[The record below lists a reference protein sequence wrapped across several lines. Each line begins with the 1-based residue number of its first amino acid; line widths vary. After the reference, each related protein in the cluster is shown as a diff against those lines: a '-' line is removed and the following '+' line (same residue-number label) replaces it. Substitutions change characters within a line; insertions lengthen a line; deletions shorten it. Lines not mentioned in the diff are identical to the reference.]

1 MDEFSL
7 SVKRDS
13 RLVEEGDIFFDL
25 AGNYE
30 DGLEFSK
37 EALSRGALKVVT
49 ERNYPLS
56 NLEIVKDV
64 RAEYGRAC
72 AEEFGYPA
80 KEMKLIGVTGTNG
93 KTTCTH
99 LIYEILKKLGYRVAR
114 VGTMGVH
121 YADIDKNFDMTTP
134 DVDILQREFF
144 EMRAREIEWV
154 VMEVSAHAID
164 QKRIEGLEFE
174 VGVLTNITQDHLDYF
189 KTMENYAE
197 CKLSFF
203 DKKYLR
209 SAVVNI
215 DDNYAMK
222 IFQNPKVPTIFYG
235 MQNPADVFA
244 VDVKFAPNGSEF
256 YCNLFDEVLTF
267 KTKLVGDY
275 NISNVLAA
283 LSVCA
288 NLGLDME
295 GVKDALK
302 SIGPVEGRFNVFN
315 LSGKSVIIDYAHTP
329 DGLEKVLQ
337 TARKVTKNRL
347 FCVFGCGGNR
357 DTDKRPKMG
366 AIAEKYA
373 DYVCLT
379 DDNPRF
385 ENERDIIA
393 DIEKGM
399 KKLHLVEV
407 DRAQAIKKT
416 LELMQSGDAVVI
428 AGKGAEKYQIIGG
441 KKVDYSDFDVIRQI
455 LRRSSAREEY
465 GN

>member
-1 MDEFSL
+1 M
-7 SVKRDS
+7 
-13 RLVEEGDIFFDL
+13 
-25 AGNYE
+25 
-30 DGLEFSK
+30 
-37 EALSRGALKVVT
+37 
-49 ERNYPLS
+49 
-56 NLEIVKDV
+56 
-64 RAEYGRAC
+64 
-72 AEEFGYPA
+72 
-80 KEMKLIGVTGTNG
+80 
-93 KTTCTH
+93 
-99 LIYEILKKLGYRVAR
+99 
-114 VGTMGVH
+114 
-121 YADIDKNFDMTTP
+121 
-134 DVDILQREFF
+134 
-144 EMRAREIEWV
+144 
-154 VMEVSAHAID
+154 
-164 QKRIEGLEFE
+164 
-174 VGVLTNITQDHLDYF
+174 
-189 KTMENYAE
+189 
-197 CKLSFF
+197 
-203 DKKYLR
+203 
-209 SAVVNI
+209 
-215 DDNYAMK
+215 
-222 IFQNPKVPTIFYG
+222 
-235 MQNPADVFA
+235 
-244 VDVKFAPNGSEF
+244 
-256 YCNLFDEVLTF
+256 
-267 KTKLVGDY
+267 
-275 NISNVLAA
+275 
-283 LSVCA
+283 
-288 NLGLDME
+288 
-295 GVKDALK
+295 KDALK
-302 SIGPVEGRFNVFN
+302 SIGPVDGRFNVFN